1 MYVSDK
7 PEPIMLSVLSIIP
20 YPKFIP
26 IILNLFP
33 SYHLMPLYL
42 YYSLNFNVSAHS
54 YIVADKFV

>member
-1 MYVSDK
+1 MYVFDK
-7 PEPIMLSVLSIIP
+7 PEPIVLSVLSIIP

-33 SYHLMPLYL
+33 SHHLLYL
-42 YYSLNFNVSAHS
+42 YYSLKFSASAHG